1 MLSTPAIANPPLLA
15 VDHLDVTFATPD
27 GTVHAVQD
35 VGFSLDAG
43 ESLGIVGESGAGKSQ
58 VFLAALGLLA
68 TNGSV
73 AGSVRFCGDELIGL
87 SRQAL
92 DRIRGARVAMIFQDP
107 MTSLNPYLRI
117 GVQLAEV
124 LIVHKRLGME
134 AARAAAIAMLD
145 RVGIPDA
152 RRRIDLYPHELSGG
166 MRQRVMIAMALLC
179 DPELLI
185 ADEPTTALD
194 VTIQAQILEL
204 MAELR
209 LATKTATVLI
219 THDLGVVAGL
229 CDRVAVMYAGRIVE
243 TGAVRDI
250 FYRPRHPYTQGLL
263 RSMPRIDADAAELSA
278 IPGQPPNQQRLP
290 SGCAFRPRCAHRL
303 PVCATI
309 APPLR
314 PTGGS
319 HVACHWDAPT
329 ETAG

>member
-1 MLSTPAIANPPLLA
+1 MLSTPATDSPPLLA

-73 AGSVRFCGDELIGL
+73 AGSVRFSGEEL
-87 SRQAL
+87 
-92 DRIRGARVAMIFQDP
+92 V
-107 MTSLNPYLRI
+107 
-117 GVQLAEV
+117 
-124 LIVHKRLGME
+124 VHKRLAVE

-303 PVCATI
+303 PVCAIT

-314 PTGGS
+314 PTGGT
-319 HVACHWDAPT
+319 HVAC
-329 ETAG
+329 

>member
-1 MLSTPAIANPPLLA
+1 MTTFVPDPVLSVANLRVSFGGRTEAVRGVSLA
-15 VDHLDVTFATPD
+15 V
-27 GTVHAVQD
+27 GR
-35 VGFSLDAG
+35 G
-43 ESLGIVGESGAGKSQ
+43 ETHCVVGESGCGKSISALSVMNLLPRGSTRTADHIRFHGQ
-58 VFLAALGLLA
+58 DLLGLSERQIARL
-68 TNGSV
+68 
-73 AGSVRFCGDELIGL
+73 RGDKM
-87 SRQAL
+87 
-92 DRIRGARVAMIFQDP
+92 AMIFQEP
-107 MTSLNPYLRI
+107 MTSLNPAYTI
-117 GVQLAEV
+117 GSQMSEV
-124 LIVHKRLGME
+124 FERHRRAPRRQAMD
-134 AARAAAIAMLD
+134 RAAELLA
-145 RVGIPDA
+145 RVGITAPGM
-152 RRRIDLYPHELSGG
+152 RLGQYPHELSGG

-303 PVCATI
+303 PVCATT

-329 ETAG
+329 DT